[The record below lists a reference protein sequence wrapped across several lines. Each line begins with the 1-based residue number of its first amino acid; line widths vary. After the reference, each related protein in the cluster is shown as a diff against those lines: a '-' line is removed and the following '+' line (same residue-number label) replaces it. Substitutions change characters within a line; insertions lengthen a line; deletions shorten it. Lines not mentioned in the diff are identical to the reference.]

1 MFLVQL
7 FDQGIWIDQELVH
20 EEDLNALEDNYAK
33 QGYQL
38 LCERVRPL
46 QASSAICDSSGCR
59 VCLTSQ

>member
-46 QASSAICDSSGCR
+46 QASSVTCDSSGSNLR
-59 VCLTSQ
+59 TTNQ